1 MKHHPSHH
9 DNDTHP
15 TPPVKLAKRRWHQ
28 PFIWLLSIGLLGI
41 GGYGIYRHWLRPLI
55 VPQPPIVV
63 TPPVTPPTTPP
74 VIPPIT
80 PPVVKPVLPAHVA
93 KLIDSV
99 FKQVAITRSYD
110 PAYVNLK
117 YPNGDV
123 PMNTG
128 VCADVVI
135 RAFRAQGLDLQ
146 KLVHEDMQ
154 QHFSAYPK
162 KWGMKRTD
170 TNIDHRRVPNLMT
183 FFERQG
189 KSLPITY
196 DPADYLPGDIV
207 AWDLGT
213 GQNHIGVVLHFKT
226 ADGLRPLMG
235 HNIAY
240 GTSIE
245 DVLFAWPIAGHYRYF
260 QPTAATQH

>member
-1 MKHHPSHH
+1 MKHPHLPQHSI
-9 DNDTHP
+9 NE
-15 TPPVKLAKRRWHQ
+15 TPAKPRRRRTTGV
-28 PFIWLLSIGLLGI
+28 WLLSLLLLVSM
-41 GGYGIYRHWLRPLI
+41 GYWLYARWIRPWI
-55 VPQPPIVV
+55 VPTPPIVV
-63 TPPVTPPTTPP
+63 TPPITPPSTPT
-74 VIPPIT
+74 IPPISQ
-80 PPVVKPVLPAHVA
+80 PPQLKPVLPTHVA

-99 FKQVAITRSYD
+99 FKQVEITRSYD
-110 PAYVNLK
+110 PAYINLK

-123 PMNTG
+123 PLTTG
-128 VCADVVI
+128 VCADVVV

-154 QHFSAYPK
+154 QNFSVYPK
-162 KWGMKRTD
+162 KWGLKRPD

-189 KSLPITY
+189 KSLPVTY
-196 DPADYLPGDIV
+196 DAADYLPGDIV

-226 ADGLRPLMG
+226 ADGLRPLIG

-260 QPTAATQH
+260 TPNPTQQHKN